1 MRRKS
6 DGHLF
11 PWDLEKESEE
21 IMKEYKVIIW
31 DFNGT
36 LIDDIDAALASVN
49 DMLIRRKLPTI
60 NLEQY
65 ASFIDTPIIKFYE
78 HIFDD
83 LYSMDF
89 NVIADEFNSG
99 YEKYLRSHAVMPY
112 AEDVLGYFNSLGKL
126 QTVISATHI
135 YKVNTRLREF
145 GLDGYFDKILAHDN
159 LIAEDKTHLAVKY
172 FHEKGIKPQEAVVI
186 GDCVADFKMAQTICA
201 DCILTT
207 QGHQSRKEFAVTTA
221 YVIDS
226 LEELKN
232 LIA

>member
-1 MRRKS
+1 
-6 DGHLF
+6 
-11 PWDLEKESEE
+11 
-21 IMKEYKVIIW
+21 MKEYKVIIW

-49 DMLIRRKLPTI
+49 DMLIRRNLPII
-60 NLEQY
+60 NFEQY
-65 ASFIDTPIIKFYE
+65 ASYVDTPIIKFYE

-89 NVIADEFNSG
+89 DIIAQEFNSG
-99 YEKYLRSHAVMPY
+99 YDKHLPQNAVMKN
-112 AEDVLGYFNSLGKL
+112 AEEVLGYFNKKGKL

-135 YKVNTRLREF
+135 DKVTNRLTEF
-145 GLDGYFDKILAHDN
+145 GLTEYFDKILAHNN

-172 FHEKGIKPQEAVVI
+172 FAEKGIVPSEAVVI
-186 GDCVADFKMAQTICA
+186 GDCVADYKMAQAIGC

-207 QGHQSRKEFAVTTA
+207 QGHQSRKEFSETSAK
-221 YVIDS
+221 VIDS
-226 LEELKN
+226 LLELKN

>member
-1 MRRKS
+1 
-6 DGHLF
+6 
-11 PWDLEKESEE
+11 
-21 IMKEYKVIIW
+21 MKEYKVIIW

-49 DMLIRRKLPTI
+49 DMLTRRNLPTI
-60 NLEQY
+60 NFEQY
-65 ASFIDTPIIKFYE
+65 ASYVDTPIIKFYE

-89 NVIADEFNSG
+89 NVIAKEFNSG
-99 YEKYLRSHAVMPY
+99 YEKHLRNHAVMPC
-112 AEDVLGYFNSLGKL
+112 ADEVLEYFNNLGKL

-135 YKVNTRLREF
+135 DKVKHRLGEF
-145 GLDGYFDKILAHDN
+145 ELARYFDKILAHDN

-172 FHEKGIKPQEAVVI
+172 FAEKGIKPDEAVVI
-186 GDCVADFKMAQTICA
+186 GDCVADFKMAEALGC

-207 QGHQSRKEFAVTTA
+207 QGHQSRREFAETSA
-221 YVIDS
+221 LVIDS
-226 LEELKN
+226 LTELKN

>member
-1 MRRKS
+1 
-6 DGHLF
+6 
-11 PWDLEKESEE
+11 
-21 IMKEYKVIIW
+21 MKEYKVIIW

-60 NLEQY
+60 NFEQY
-65 ASFIDTPIIKFYE
+65 ASYIDTPIIRFYE

-89 NVIADEFNSG
+89 NVIANEFNRG
-99 YEKYLRSHAVMPY
+99 YEKHLKSHAVMPC
-112 AEDVLGYFNSLGKL
+112 AEEVLEYFNSLGKL

-135 YKVNTRLREF
+135 DKVNTRLREF
-145 GLDGYFDKILAHDN
+145 ELDGYFDKILAHNN
-159 LIAEDKTHLAVKY
+159 LIAEDKTHLAINY
-172 FHEKGIKPQEAVVI
+172 FAEKNIKPHEAVVI
-186 GDCVADFKMAQTICA
+186 GDCVADFKMAEALGC

-207 QGHQSRKEFAVTTA
+207 QGHQSRKEFSETTA
-221 YVIDS
+221 IIIDS
-226 LEELKN
+226 LAKLKN